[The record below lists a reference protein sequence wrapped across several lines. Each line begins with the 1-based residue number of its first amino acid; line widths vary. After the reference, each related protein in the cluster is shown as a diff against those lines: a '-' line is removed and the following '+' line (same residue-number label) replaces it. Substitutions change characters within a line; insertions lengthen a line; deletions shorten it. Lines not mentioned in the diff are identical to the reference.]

1 MNDEMQRYCNV
12 DYSLKKEYFLKQTS
26 SYFADALMLLRQ
38 VSFIIHEI
46 YLLYRVRRNFPL
58 RQFAGFESNTKTI

>member
-12 DYSLKKEYFLKQTS
+12 DYSLKMEYFLTQTS

-46 YLLYRVRRNFPL
+46 YLLYRVRRNFRL
-58 RQFAGFESNTKTI
+58 RQFAGFDSNTKTI